1 MLLQILHSI
10 CRIAEVLL
18 KLQLV
23 GNVKYTGWTLQV
35 PCSPNREIIGKLQ
48 EQAKEMENELQQWK
62 ELVTRRRE
70 EFYELN
76 YFNTVQLLTLRR
88 ELGQVTT
95 DSRILSPDVL
105 ALLHSISTQ
114 VTPKIIRNAVCQV
127 TEPENAECELED
139 PVADDSL
146 NVDGVSEIKS
156 LDEVEDEVED
166 EVHMDV
172 GQRQSATLKPED
184 DLSAE
189 QKELMANISSRLNC
203 SNSLVCKAFQ
213 ECSGQENNRYV
224 LEQWC
229 VDNMDKD
236 ELLEDKDE
244 SSEIDSDSGESS
256 DSDDSIV
263 EDHNFTHSASMYP
276 YQRVH

>member
-1 MLLQILHSI
+1 M
-10 CRIAEVLL
+10 
-18 KLQLV
+18 
-23 GNVKYTGWTLQV
+23 KYTGWTLQV

-114 VTPKIIRNAVCQV
+114 VTPKAICSAVCQV
-127 TEPENAECELED
+127 TETKELENAECELKE

-146 NVDGVSEIKS
+146 NVDGVSETKS
-156 LDEVEDEVED
+156 LNEVQD
-166 EVHMDV
+166 EVHMEV
-172 GQRQSATLKPED
+172 GQQQSATLKPTLTED
-184 DLSAE
+184 DLSEE
-189 QKELMANISSRLNC
+189 QKEIMANISSRLNC
-203 SNSLVCKAFQ
+203 SNLLVLKAFE
-213 ECSGQENNRYV
+213 ECSGKENDRYDFI
-224 LEQWC
+224 EWC
-229 VDNMDKD
+229 TDNLDID
-236 ELLEDKDE
+236 ESLEDKSIE
-244 SSEIDSDSGESS
+244 ADSDSGESS
-256 DSDDSIV
+256 DSDDSIA
-263 EDHNFTHSASMYP
+263 ENQNFTYSASTYVSIHNYVSP
-276 YQRVH
+276 ANC